1 MKHAVTLGAAA
12 LALMLGAATAA
23 AQTDT
28 TQAAASAD
36 APPAAAKARPR
47 RNPNRLTAD
56 EIAATHESTA
66 YEAVDRLRSRWLRDR
81 PGNEPDAFGEPVV
94 IQVYRNGQPAGGV
107 EALRD
112 IAAGDVDTIEWVAPV
127 QARTRF
133 GPRAGHGAI
142 VVTDKH

>member
-12 LALMLGAATAA
+12 LALMLGAATAS

-28 TQAAASAD
+28 TQAAAAD
-36 APPAAAKARPR
+36 APPQARPR

-56 EIAATHESTA
+56 EIAASHESTA
-66 YEAVDRLRSRWLRDR
+66 YDAVARLRSRWLRDR
-81 PGNEPDAFGEPVV
+81 PGNEPDETGDPVA
-94 IQVYRNGQPAGGV
+94 IQVYRNGQMAGGV
-107 EALRD
+107 DALRE
-112 IAAGDVDTIEWVAPV
+112 ITAGDVDTIEWVAPM

-133 GPRAGHGAI
+133 GPRAAHGAI